1 MESINTAVVYDGI
14 QIYMS
19 PELSDKLIEEAL
31 AKNIQPREVADRILK
46 DYFGIK
52 DEENDYQTAL
62 AMVSNEVDQFLLNN
76 SEGTFTLLDFESFRS
91 IGNHTLRSAVGR
103 GIAKHL
109 KGREEVKYL
118 RDDEGN
124 ICITKKSCGY
134 ICFKKENRE

>member
-1 MESINTAVVYDGI
+1 MRL
-14 QIYMS
+14 QLYMS
-19 PELSDKLIEEAL
+19 PELSDKLNEEAL

-76 SEGTFTLLDFESFRS
+76 SEGTFTLLDFENFRS
-91 IGNHTLRSAVGR
+91 IGNPTLRSAVGR

-109 KGREEVKYL
+109 KEREEVEYL

-124 ICITKKSCGY
+124 ICRTSNHAAIY
-134 ICFKKENRE
+134 ILNKGDKE

>member
-1 MESINTAVVYDGI
+1 MRL
-14 QIYMS
+14 QLYMS
-19 PELSDKLIEEAL
+19 PELSDKLNEEAL

-62 AMVSNEVDQFLLNN
+62 ARVSNEVDQFLLNN
-76 SEGTFTLLDFESFRS
+76 SEGTFTLLNIENFRS
-91 IGNHTLRSAVGR
+91 IGNPTLRSAVGR

-109 KGREEVKYL
+109 KEREEVEYL

-124 ICITKKSCGY
+124 ICRTKNHAAIY
-134 ICFKKENRE
+134 VLKKKTGNKDADF

>member
-1 MESINTAVVYDGI
+1 
-14 QIYMS
+14 MS
-19 PELSDKLIEEAL
+19 PELSDKLKEEAL

-91 IGNHTLRSAVGR
+91 IGNNTLRSAVGR

-109 KGREEVKYL
+109 KEREEVEYL

-124 ICITKKSCGY
+124 IYRTKNHAAIY
-134 ICFKKENRE
+134 VLKKKTGNKDADF

>member
-1 MESINTAVVYDGI
+1 MRL
-14 QIYMS
+14 QLYMS
-19 PELSDKLIEEAL
+19 PELSDKLNEEAL

-62 AMVSNEVDQFLLNN
+62 AMVSNEVDQFLSNN
-76 SEGTFTLLDFESFRS
+76 SEGTFTLLDFENFRS
-91 IGNHTLRSAVGR
+91 IGNPTLRSAVGR

-109 KGREEVKYL
+109 KEREEVEYL

-124 ICITKKSCGY
+124 ICRTSNHAAIHILNKGD
-134 ICFKKENRE
+134 KE

>member
-1 MESINTAVVYDGI
+1 MRLQLYT
-14 QIYMS
+14 S
-19 PELSDKLIEEAL
+19 PEFSDKLNEEAL

-91 IGNHTLRSAVGR
+91 IGNPTLRSAVGR

-109 KGREEVKYL
+109 KEREEVEYL

-124 ICITKKSCGY
+124 ICRTKNHAAIY
-134 ICFKKENRE
+134 VLKKKTGNKGADF

>member
-1 MESINTAVVYDGI
+1 MRL
-14 QIYMS
+14 QLYMS
-19 PELSDKLIEEAL
+19 PELSDKLNEEAL

-62 AMVSNEVDQFLLNN
+62 AMVSNEVDQFLSNN

-91 IGNHTLRSAVGR
+91 IGNPTLRSAVGR

-109 KGREEVKYL
+109 KEREEVEYL
-118 RDDEGN
+118 RDDKGN
-124 ICITKKSCGY
+124 ICRTSNHAAIY
-134 ICFKKENRE
+134 ILNKGDKE

>member
-1 MESINTAVVYDGI
+1 MRLQLYT
-14 QIYMS
+14 S
-19 PELSDKLIEEAL
+19 PELSDKLKEEAL
-31 AKNIQPREVADRILK
+31 AKNIQPGEVADRILK

-109 KGREEVKYL
+109 KEREEVECL

-124 ICITKKSCGY
+124 ICRTKNHAAIY
-134 ICFKKENRE
+134 VLKKENRE